1 MCKNVHHGYRCPQKP
16 EEGDKSAVLEGS
28 EQLPS
33 ERTLYTS
40 APLQS
45 SPTPILFVVVFLLGI
60 GPRATCM
67 LAQHSTNELYSPW
80 PSLLRYAT
88 CSG

>member
-1 MCKNVHHGYRCPQKP
+1 MCTMVTGAHRSQRKVTNLESKRVVNNCPLSGRSTP
-16 EEGDKSAVLEGS
+16 L
-28 EQLPS
+28 L
-33 ERTLYTS
+33 
-40 APLQS
+40 PLQS